1 MNTPEL
7 VPSMPS
13 DSSAP
18 VGADAPI
25 IDILASTRAMRRL
38 KPDPVPKELLE
49 RIVAAATWAPTASDG
64 QLYSYVVVTDRAQMA
79 RLGTLWRQVQG
90 QYLTAMQRID
100 PDGAVARAAVAAR
113 AAVEYQAEHFDET
126 PAVIA
131 ACYSRQPAPR
141 DPRLVL
147 ALMRELGPRF
157 LARASSRRMAVLA
170 EASSCYPGVQNLL
183 LTARALGLAANLSI
197 WHLLAEKEFKQ
208 ALGVP
213 DEVTIYA
220 LIPVGWPGGKF
231 GPVRRRPV
239 SDVLHWDR
247 W

>member
-1 MNTPEL
+1 M
-7 VPSMPS
+7 
-13 DSSAP
+13 
-18 VGADAPI
+18 GADAPI

-38 KPDPVPKELLE
+38 KPDPVPRELLE
-49 RIVAAATWAPTASDG
+49 QIVAAATWAPTASDS

-90 QYLTAMQRID
+90 QYLTVMGRTD
-100 PDGAVARAAVAAR
+100 PEGNVARAAVAAR

-147 ALMRELGPRF
+147 GLVRDLGPGF
-157 LARASSRRMAVLA
+157 LIRASSRRMTVLT

-183 LTARALGLAANLSI
+183 LAARALGLAANLSI

-208 ALGVP
+208 VLGVP
-213 DEVTIYA
+213 DEMTIYA
-220 LIPVGWPGGKF
+220 LIPVGWPAGKF

-239 SDVLHWDR
+239 ADVLHWDR